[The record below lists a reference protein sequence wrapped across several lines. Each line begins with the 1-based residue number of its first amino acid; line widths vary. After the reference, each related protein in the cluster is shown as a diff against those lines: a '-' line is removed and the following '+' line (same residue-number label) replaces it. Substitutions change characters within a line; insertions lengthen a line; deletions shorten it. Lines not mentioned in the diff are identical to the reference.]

1 MRVALYFCDN
11 RDGMVVVVV
20 LCSLILVTGEGWWC
34 VLVELGW
41 FGVLVVIVV

>member
-20 LCSLILVTGEGWWC
+20 VVLCSVILGNWGR
-34 VLVELGW
+34 
-41 FGVLVVIVV
+41 LVVCFG